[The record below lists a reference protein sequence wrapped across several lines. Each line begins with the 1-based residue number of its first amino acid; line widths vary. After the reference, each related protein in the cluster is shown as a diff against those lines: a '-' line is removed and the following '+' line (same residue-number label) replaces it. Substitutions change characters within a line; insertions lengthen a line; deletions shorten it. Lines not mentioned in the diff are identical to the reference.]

1 MLIRVLGA
9 AAGGGFPQWNCNC
22 RNCRRARAGD
32 PAVKPRSQASLA
44 VSADG
49 DFWVLLN
56 ASPDLPAQL
65 RDAALLQPRADGP
78 PRHSP
83 VQAVVLSGAD
93 IDCIAGLLSLREG
106 HAFKLYAPDFVL
118 DILRANPVFGVLD
131 PARVGGSDL
140 RPDEPLMLLDG
151 SNRSLGLTVE
161 CFPVPG
167 KLPLYQEA
175 GRALADLVSDDAVIG
190 LEIRDAAGNG
200 LLFIPGCARL
210 TAAILRRAARSKILF
225 FDGTLWTDD
234 EMISAGLSPKTG
246 TRMGHISVS
255 GPLGSIAGFAGIPAP
270 RKIFF
275 HINNT
280 NPMLCD
286 DSAEAAFARQAGW
299 EVAYDGMEITL

>member
-9 AAGGGFPQWNCNC
+9 AAGGGFPQWNCSC
-22 RNCRRARAGD
+22 LNCRRARAGD

-49 DFWVLLN
+49 NFWVLLN

-65 RDAALLQPRADGP
+65 RDAALLQPWANGP
-78 PRHSP
+78 PRNSP
-83 VQAVVLSGAD
+83 VQAVVILGAD

-106 HAFKLYAPDFVL
+106 HAFNLYAQDFVQ
-118 DILRANPVFGVLD
+118 DILGANPVFGVLD
-131 PARVGGSDL
+131 PARVGFSIL
-140 RPDEPLMLLDG
+140 RPEEPLMLLDS

-161 CFPVPG
+161 CFTVPG

-175 GRALADLVSDDAVIG
+175 GRELRELVREDAVIG

-200 LLFIPGCARL
+200 LLFIPACARL
-210 TAAILRRAARSKILF
+210 TATVLGRAARAKILF

-234 EMISAGLSPKTG
+234 EMIRAGLGTKTG

-255 GPLGSIAGFAGIPAP
+255 GPLGSIAGFAAITAP
-270 RKIFF
+270 RKIFI

-280 NPMLCD
+280 NPILRD
-286 DSAEAAFARQAGW
+286 DSKEAALVRQAGW
-299 EVAYDGMEITL
+299 DVAYDGMEITL